1 MVVAIVIEAV
11 LKIGKKSFKSV
22 WHILIATSAFAAIYF
37 FQVPFPLIVVCAA
50 IVGFAALQF
59 SKDTTGALKIST
71 REPQKAI
78 SRLQPLKIFAV
89 SLVLWLVPFILLV
102 SLLGYENL
110 LTRVYLFF
118 TQAALVTFGGAYA
131 VLAYVN
137 QAVVSSGWLTAAQ
150 TVDGLALAETTPGPL
165 IMVLQFIGFMTGWN
179 NLPLANQTL
188 SAIVSAILATYATFL
203 PSFFFIFIG
212 APYIDKL
219 RDNKKVTGALSGVM
233 AAVVGVILNL
243 AITFGAAVIFLPDNQ
258 TEFFALSLTILA
270 FIGLY
275 FFKADVMIVVIVGG
289 LIGLA
294 KYFIFA

>member
-1 MVVAIVIEAV
+1 
-11 LKIGKKSFKSV
+11 
-22 WHILIATSAFAAIYF
+22 
-37 FQVPFPLIVVCAA
+37 
-50 IVGFAALQF
+50 
-59 SKDTTGALKIST
+59 
-71 REPQKAI
+71 
-78 SRLQPLKIFAV
+78 
-89 SLVLWLVPFILLV
+89 
-102 SLLGYENL
+102 
-110 LTRVYLFF
+110 
-118 TQAALVTFGGAYA
+118 
-131 VLAYVN
+131 
-137 QAVVSSGWLTAAQ
+137 
-150 TVDGLALAETTPGPL
+150 
-165 IMVLQFIGFMTGWN
+165 MTGWN

-188 SAIVSAILATYATFL
+188 SAIVTAILATYATFL

-258 TEFFALSLTILA
+258 TDFFALSLTILA